1 MFEQKEVYDE
11 KEDSSDDEDN
21 NMENNRRKKTRM
33 LEMKKKTLSRAMFNN
48 EVKNELLES
57 GDLENTRFGPMVI
70 NGKYISFKKPDT
82 RF

>member
-33 LEMKKKTLSRAMFNN
+33 HEMKRKTQSRCACVRRPSPEGGNAGLC
-48 EVKNELLES
+48 EDS
-57 GDLENTRFGPMVI
+57 SI
-70 NGKYISFKKPDT
+70 Y
-82 RF
+82 